1 MPDWRGLT
9 ATGLGLG
16 YSPFAPGT
24 AGSGGALAL
33 AWMVAAYGGAQGGYA
48 LLAVAIL
55 LYLPGRSLAKWGE
68 QEWGEDPGRLVLDE
82 VVGYLLGAAIF
93 WLAEASPPDVAEL
106 AALFVLFRAFDI
118 LKPWPVSRLEEIKGG
133 DGVMLDD
140 VAAGI
145 LAAVVLL
152 LLPMLLPIQF

>member
-1 MPDWRGLT
+1 MSDWRGLA

-24 AGSGGALAL
+24 AGSGGALVL
-33 AWMVAAYGGAQGGYA
+33 VWVIMTYGGAQGGYA
-48 LLAVAIL
+48 LLAIAIL
-55 LYLPGRSLAKWGE
+55 LYPAGRSLAEWAE
-68 QEWGEDPGRLVLDE
+68 QEWGDDPGCFVLDE
-82 VVGYLLGAAIF
+82 IAGYLLGAAIV
-93 WLAEASPPDVAEL
+93 WLATASSPDVTEL
-106 AALFVLFRAFDI
+106 VALFVLFRAFDI
-118 LKPWPVSRLEEIKGG
+118 LKPWPISRLEELKGG

-152 LLPMLLPIQF
+152 LLPILF